1 MCEVVSCL
9 HARATRQE
17 LGSDE
22 LVRCFF
28 NKKLQVGVVE
38 RTPGGLIIEIFIEF
52 KIDCYVVLVC
62 AAIFYSGFNFSSFMV
77 SVDIYHI

>member
-1 MCEVVSCL
+1 MMSLKNSEDHVKRTLPIHAVCEVVSFL

-38 RTPGGLIIEIFIEF
+38 RTRGGLIIEIFIEF
-52 KIDCYVVLVC
+52 
-62 AAIFYSGFNFSSFMV
+62 
-77 SVDIYHI
+77 